1 MVHSSKQPSHP
12 RRRATASLLP
22 AIAFAGA
29 LMMAASPVWA
39 DTNQPAWNPQSSE
52 RLVKLP
58 AQYLEKSLD
67 NDFAQSELGLAI
79 RDVDVGVDLKLQT
92 LADLRSAIELADGE
106 VRTELRH
113 QFLAE
118 KKAYL
123 DLMSRQHEL
132 GRRHLVMKQRLYEQ
146 VLDRLGREEE
156 SLSPARAELI
166 ERQEAARQRFSSSF
180 ADVDL
185 KLLDSV
191 AVSESQYT
199 REYSRVQGVVESL
212 IRAIEDHP
220 MNEGPEIDGQ
230 EMTHASYVRQLVA
243 NTQAQLAI
251 LDQEDK
257 ALGYMGKLIA
267 LDAAALAEQVTIASI
282 GTDEIAK
289 PTGIVDAVQFFV
301 AN

>member
-1 MVHSSKQPSHP
+1 MAMAPPAAHANEPS
-12 RRRATASLLP
+12 
-22 AIAFAGA
+22 
-29 LMMAASPVWA
+29 
-39 DTNQPAWNPQSSE
+39 WNPQSSE
-52 RLVKLP
+52 RLIKLP

-67 NDFAQSELGLAI
+67 SDFARSELGLAI
-79 RDVDVGVDLKLQT
+79 RDVDAGANLKLQT
-92 LADLRSAIELADGE
+92 LADLRAAIELADGE

-132 GRRHLVMKQRLYEQ
+132 TRRQLVMKRALYERI
-146 VLDRLGREEE
+146 LDQLSRDKE

-166 ERQEAARQRFSSSF
+166 EYQEAARERFGFTF
-180 ADVDL
+180 ADIEL

-191 AVSESQYT
+191 AVAESQYS
-199 REYSRVQGVVESL
+199 REYSQIQGVVESL

-220 MNEGPEIDGQ
+220 MNAAPEINGQ

-243 NTQAQLAI
+243 NTEAQLAI
-251 LDQEDK
+251 LSQEDK
-257 ALGYMGKLIA
+257 ALGFMGKLIA
-267 LDAAALAEQVTIASI
+267 LDAAALAEQITFASI
-282 GTDEIAK
+282 GTDEIAE
-289 PTGIVDAVQFFV
+289 PTGVLGAVQFFV

>member
-1 MVHSSKQPSHP
+1 MVHHIHP
-12 RRRATASLLP
+12 RRRATTAFLP
-22 AIAFAGA
+22 AIAFASA
-29 LMMAASPVWA
+29 LMAMSPVWA
-39 DTNQPAWNPQSSE
+39 ETGEPAWNPQSSE

-67 NDFAQSELGLAI
+67 NDFARSELGLAI
-79 RDVDVGVDLKLQT
+79 RDADAGAGLKLQT

-106 VRTELRH
+106 VRTELMH

-118 KKAYL
+118 KKAYI

-132 GRRHLVMKQRLYEQ
+132 GRRHLVMRQRLYEQ

-156 SLSPARAELI
+156 NLSPARAELI
-166 ERQEAARQRFSSSF
+166 ERQTAARERFSSSF

-191 AVSESQYT
+191 AVAESQYS
-199 REYSRVQGVVESL
+199 REYARVQGVVESL
-212 IRAIEDHP
+212 VRAIEDHP
-220 MNEGPEIDGQ
+220 MNEGPEMDGQ
-230 EMTHASYVRQLVA
+230 EMTKASYVRQLVA
-243 NTQAQLAI
+243 NTEAQLAI

-282 GTDEIAK
+282 GTDDLDQPK
-289 PTGIVDAVQFFV
+289 GILDAVEFFV